1 MKYSET
7 DIITNEQVL
16 DAPYSYQNDF
26 SDTLNVFTFIKKVN
40 FYKIFWIFVIGS
52 IFGCYMEQIQY
63 YVIKGIWES
72 RAGVIWGP
80 FSEIYGIGAILM
92 FLLYQKMKNISPLTI
107 FLSAS
112 FLGSAF
118 EYVASLFQEV
128 CFGSVTWDYSRQP
141 FNIGGRTSL
150 KYSVYWGLLGLLFIK
165 WIFPFLNKSLENI
178 KGKRSFVFTWFLII
192 FMSIN
197 LTTSAMAVNRWN
209 ERLTNIPASGH
220 IDEYFDQHYDNQKM
234 EYIFPHMKFLVNTDK
249 TS

>member
-7 DIITNEQVL
+7 DFITNEQVL
-16 DAPYSYQNDF
+16 DAPYPEHEDHSN
-26 SDTLNVFTFIKKVN
+26 SLNVYTFIQKAN
-40 FYKIFWIFVIGS
+40 FYKIFWIFIIGS

-63 YVIKGIWES
+63 YLLRGIWES

-92 FLLYQKMKNISPLTI
+92 FLLYHKIKNTSPLTI
-107 FLSAS
+107 FCSAS

-118 EYVASLFQEV
+118 EYLASLFQEI
-128 CFGSVTWDYSRQP
+128 CFGSVTWDYSHQP

-165 WIFPFLNKSLENI
+165 WVFPILDKFLEKL
-178 KGKRSFVFTWFLII
+178 KGKRPFVLTWVLII
-192 FMSIN
+192 FMSMN
-197 LTTSAMAVNRWN
+197 LTSSVLAVNRWS
-209 ERLTNIPASGH
+209 ERLTDIPASGY

-234 EYIFPHMKFLVNTDK
+234 EYIFPHMTF
-249 TS
+249 S